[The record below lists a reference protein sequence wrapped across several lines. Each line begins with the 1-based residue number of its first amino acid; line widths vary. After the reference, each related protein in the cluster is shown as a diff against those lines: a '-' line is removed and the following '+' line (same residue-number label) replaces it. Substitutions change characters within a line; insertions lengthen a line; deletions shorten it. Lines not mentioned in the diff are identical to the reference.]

1 MSLAWVSRWVEL
13 VVPSK
18 MELLLYWVRVRPRM
32 PPIAIATQIDCHK
45 LFLLHDLHIFAW
57 LYDFSSFSCMIPIRL
72 SWAMW
77 RHLVTNKIQTRLRT
91 WMLFYLWPVWQYCS
105 IKVFGRNML
114 CWIYPAVSD
123 WSSAR
128 GKKMRNE
135 ANLFPPLPL
144 ICLTKYQFYKY
155 EIFWINLPQE
165 IHNERSCR
173 LRFL

>member
-18 MELLLYWVRVRPRM
+18 MELLLYWVRVHPGM

-77 RHLVTNKIQTRLRT
+77 RHLVTNKIQTRLHT
-91 WMLFYLWPVWQYCS
+91 WMLFFCDLFDNIAPFKYLGETCYVEFTRRCPTEVARGAKRWETRQICFLPSLWYVWQNTS
-105 IKVFGRNML
+105 FTNMNFFLEKFATRN
-114 CWIYPAVSD
+114 S
-123 WSSAR
+123 
-128 GKKMRNE
+128 
-135 ANLFPPLPL
+135 
-144 ICLTKYQFYKY
+144 
-155 EIFWINLPQE
+155 
-165 IHNERSCR
+165 
-173 LRFL
+173 